1 MQSNVSEMPCARLN
15 PPTSVTLHK
24 TYVNKWGCT
33 RASTQNS
40 RHLGNLGLFKI
51 FFYFKMILPFLK
63 IPIIPNNNIY
73 VLSFLASEEIKT
85 LPPFSL
91 RAENMCCHVETIQQ
105 APWCGLFK
113 LNLNHLVC
121 DFFWLWPN
129 MTSCFWGERL
139 KKSHKKTQRASW
151 ISKAPYKAL
160 LDGLNVQNKKHTE
173 FISFKMHV
181 GLRIMERGA

>member
-1 MQSNVSEMPCARLN
+1 MRVYCLSFN
-15 PPTSVTLHK
+15 
-24 TYVNKWGCT
+24 
-33 RASTQNS
+33 
-40 RHLGNLGLFKI
+40 
-51 FFYFKMILPFLK
+51 FKMILLFLQVSTSS
-63 IPIIPNNNIY
+63 NIY
-73 VLSFLASEEIKT
+73 IYALLFLSPEEIKT

-91 RAENMCCHVETIQQ
+91 RAENMCCHVATIR
-105 APWCGLFK
+105 APWCSLFK

-121 DFFWLWPN
+121 EFFWLWPN
-129 MTSCFWGERL
+129 MTSCFRGERL

-160 LDGLNVQNKKHTE
+160 LDELSVQNKKHTE